1 MAPLSWCGERAWS
14 GALAGNASAMKS
26 LRRSRGRRWHRAC
39 LASSRHMRARTMLV
53 VLAAVAMR
61 APRPG
66 HAQAATEPP
75 WDARLWYGAD
85 LKVSPIGTETITSP
99 GREGTSDISPVYTL
113 GAVFDFRALPFV
125 SIGVAPSVILNSDS
139 MLLDLPA
146 RMTVG
151 AQVAPG
157 TRLYAFGTAGYEH
170 SIGFPSDD
178 PNGESARG
186 VVVSAGAGVAHRIMP
201 RLAVTGE
208 IGYQVHFMTESIF
221 DDEHVD
227 ISVRVR
233 CLSLSIGLMA
243 PID

>member
-1 MAPLSWCGERAWS
+1 
-14 GALAGNASAMKS
+14 
-26 LRRSRGRRWHRAC
+26 
-39 LASSRHMRARTMLV
+39 MLV
-53 VLAAVAMR
+53 VLAAVAML
-61 APRPG
+61 APRLA
-66 HAQAATEPP
+66 HAQATTEPP
-75 WDARLWYGAD
+75 WNARLWYGAD

-99 GREGTSDISPVYTL
+99 GREGTSDLNTVYTL

-125 SIGVAPSVILNSDS
+125 SIGVAPSAMFNWAYGGNFI
-139 MLLDLPA
+139 LDLPA

-170 SIGFPSDD
+170 TVGFPSDD
-178 PNGESARG
+178 PNAESARG
-186 VVVSAGAGVAHRIMP
+186 FVVSAGAGVAHRIMP
-201 RLAVTGE
+201 KLALTGE
-208 IGYQVHFMTESIF
+208 IGYQVHFMTASIF

-227 ISVRVR
+227 ISLRLR

>member
-1 MAPLSWCGERAWS
+1 
-14 GALAGNASAMKS
+14 
-26 LRRSRGRRWHRAC
+26 
-39 LASSRHMRARTMLV
+39 MLV

-61 APRPG
+61 APRPA

>member
-1 MAPLSWCGERAWS
+1 
-14 GALAGNASAMKS
+14 
-26 LRRSRGRRWHRAC
+26 
-39 LASSRHMRARTMLV
+39 MLV
-53 VLAAVAMR
+53 ALAAVAML
-61 APRPG
+61 APRLA
-66 HAQAATEPP
+66 HAQAVPEPP
-75 WDARLWYGAD
+75 WNARLWYGAD
-85 LKVSPIGTETITSP
+85 LKVSPIGRETITSP
-99 GREGTSDISPVYTL
+99 GREGTSDLGTVYTL

-125 SIGVAPSVILNSDS
+125 SIGVAPSVILNWDS

-178 PNGESARG
+178 PNGESERG
-186 VVVSAGAGVAHRIMP
+186 FVVSAGAGVAHRIMP
-201 RLAVTGE
+201 KLALTGE
-208 IGYQVHFMTESIF
+208 IGYQVHFMTASIF

-227 ISVRVR
+227 ISLRVR

-243 PID
+243 PIN

>member
-1 MAPLSWCGERAWS
+1 
-14 GALAGNASAMKS
+14 
-26 LRRSRGRRWHRAC
+26 
-39 LASSRHMRARTMLV
+39 MLV
-53 VLAAVAMR
+53 VLAAVAML
-61 APRPG
+61 APRLV
-66 HAQAATEPP
+66 HAQAVPEPP
-75 WDARLWYGAD
+75 WNARLWYGAD
-85 LKVSPIGTETITSP
+85 LKVSPIGTETVTSP
-99 GREGTSDISPVYTL
+99 GREGTSDLSTAYTL

-125 SIGVAPSVILNSDS
+125 SIGVAPSAIFNGAFGGNF
-139 MLLDLPA
+139 LLDLPVRA
-146 RMTVG
+146 TVG

-186 VVVSAGAGVAHRIMP
+186 FVVSAGAGVAHRIMP
-201 RLAVTGE
+201 RLALTGE
-208 IGYQVHFMTESIF
+208 IGYQAHFMTESIF

>member
-1 MAPLSWCGERAWS
+1 MRVRYLLIG
-14 GALAGNASAMKS
+14 
-26 LRRSRGRRWHRAC
+26 
-39 LASSRHMRARTMLV
+39 LAS
-53 VLAAVAMR
+53 LATL
-61 APRPG
+61 APRLA
-66 HAQAATEPP
+66 HAQAVPEPP

-85 LKVSPIGTETITSP
+85 LKVSPIGTETSTSP
-99 GREGTSDISPVYTL
+99 GREGTSELNIMYTL

-125 SIGVAPSVILNSDS
+125 SIGVAPSVILNWAFRGNF

-170 SIGFPSDD
+170 TIGFPSDD
-178 PNGESARG
+178 PNEESARG
-186 VVVSAGAGVAHRIMP
+186 FVVSAGAGLAHRIMP
-201 RLAVTGE
+201 KLAVTGE
-208 IGYQVHFMTESIF
+208 IGYQVHFMTARIF

-227 ISVRVR
+227 ISLRLR